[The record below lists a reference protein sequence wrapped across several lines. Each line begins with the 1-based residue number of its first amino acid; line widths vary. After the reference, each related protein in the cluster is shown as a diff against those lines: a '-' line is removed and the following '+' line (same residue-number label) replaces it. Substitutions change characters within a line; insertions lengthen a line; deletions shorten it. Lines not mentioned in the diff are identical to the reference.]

1 MWAIIYPGMSAP
13 DIDQYPATDFVLASC
28 IPLTISLFIVHRRA
42 KKAGA
47 LAAFK
52 SPYELYGPRKLVA
65 AIFWQLD
72 TIGVLLL
79 IAVFALILVP
89 LTIAG
94 GVHSQWKTAK
104 AIAPLVIGFLLIPVW
119 IVWEMKCKHP
129 MVPFKVGF
137 LHLYRSLKNHHVANS
152 HVVAERSC
160 SLGCPGPGRHA
171 QLR

>member
-1 MWAIIYPGMSAP
+1 MSL
-13 DIDQYPATDFVLASC
+13 Y
-28 IPLTISLFIVHRRA
+28 IVHRRA

-52 SPYELYGPRKLVA
+52 SPYELYGPRKLVS

-94 GVHSQWKTAK
+94 GVKAQWSTAK
-104 AIAPLVIGFLLIPVW
+104 VIAPLVIGIVLIPVW
-119 IVWEMKCKHP
+119 VVWEMKCKHP
-129 MVPFKVGF
+129 MVPFKVYPLLLLSPLRYHSVTDF
-137 LHLYRSLKNHHVANS
+137 LT
-152 HVVAERSC
+152 
-160 SLGCPGPGRHA
+160 
-171 QLR
+171 